1 MDSEIEQFTLEEL
14 QEIKDQLE
22 HHSVEL
28 NKFKKAELSTI
39 EICKEVGRFNGE
51 AWLADNIQAGQS
63 FRSRLGDGRALPYI
77 AGMLQGGRVH
87 GKETSFV
94 GCYYMLSRVFVA
106 ADTPHGTFQSSLA
119 AMVDKSEEEEP
130 GMYLV
135 HLFHGESLQWPFRVT
150 GHRAIPLPIAYHDG
164 LDHEDGWWE
173 YCNKCFCILS
183 MVPESG
189 HVILQSQLT

>member
-1 MDSEIEQFTLEEL
+1 M
-14 QEIKDQLE
+14 
-22 HHSVEL
+22 
-28 NKFKKAELSTI
+28 
-39 EICKEVGRFNGE
+39 
-51 AWLADNIQAGQS
+51 
-63 FRSRLGDGRALPYI
+63 
-77 AGMLQGGRVH
+77 
-87 GKETSFV
+87 

-164 LDHEDGWWE
+164 LDHEDGWRE

-183 MVPESG
+183 MVPKSG
-189 HVILQSQLT
+189 HVILQSQLTGISGLAQAVFKAEQEYGQCCMLFRMGEPTHFVPSPPH